1 MLWEM
6 ILSIVWAFG
15 ETIIKLLPY
24 VIAAGLLFTALTAW
38 FACNPGERWWRS
50 RDLVTDLSYWFVI
63 PVFTRFL
70 RIGLL
75 VLGAALIFDI
85 HGEKD
90 IIDFFENGHG
100 PLARMPFWLQTVFY
114 LVASDFMLY
123 WIHRVFHGGA
133 FWKYYA
139 VHHSSEEVNWI
150 SAARFHPVNLSLGP
164 VLVDVVLLLGGI
176 PPAVLG
182 ILVPFNVLMS
192 AFVHANLNWSLGPF
206 KYVIAGP
213 VFHRWHH
220 TALDRGG
227 MKNFAGTFPIFDLMF
242 GTFYMPAHE
251 LPDAYGIGDPQF
263 PRSFGGQLLYP
274 FRQMRT
280 P

>member
-6 ILSIVWAFG
+6 TVSILWAFG
-15 ETIIKLLPY
+15 ETIVKLLPY
-24 VIAAGLLFTALTAW
+24 VVAAGVLFTVLNVRY
-38 FACNPGERWWRS
+38 ACNAGGGWWRS

-75 VLGAALIFDI
+75 VLGAAVIFDI

-100 PLARMPFWLQTVFY
+100 PLAKLPFWLQTVAY
-114 LVASDFMLY
+114 LLVSDFLLY
-123 WIHRVFHGGA
+123 WIHRVFHAGA
-133 FWKYYA
+133 FWKYHA
-139 VHHSSEEVNWI
+139 VHHSSEEVDWI

-164 VLVDVVLLLGGI
+164 VLVDVVLLLGGV

-206 KYVIAGP
+206 KYVIASP
-213 VFHRWHH
+213 IFHRWHH

-227 MKNFAGTFPIFDLMF
+227 SKNFAGTFPIIDLMF
-242 GTFYMPAHE
+242 GTFYMPQYE
-251 LPDAYGIGDPQF
+251 LPSDYGIGDPSF

-274 FRQMRT
+274 FKH
-280 P
+280 

>member
-1 MLWEM
+1 MTWELTVA
-6 ILSIVWAFG
+6 ILGAFG
-15 ETIIKLLPY
+15 ETIIKLTPY
-24 VIAAGLLFTALTAW
+24 VVGSAVLFSVLTIR
-38 FACNPGERWWRS
+38 FACNPGETWWRS

-100 PLARMPFWLQTVFY
+100 PLARLPFWFQTAAY
-114 LVASDFMLY
+114 LFVSDFMLY
-123 WIHRVFHGGA
+123 WIHRLFHGGG
-133 FWKYYA
+133 FWKYHA
-139 VHHSSEEVNWI
+139 VHHSSEEVDWI

-206 KYVIAGP
+206 KYVIASP

-227 MKNFAGTFPIFDLMF
+227 SKNFAGTFPIFDVVF
-242 GTFYMPAHE
+242 GTFYLPEHE
-251 LPDAYGIGDPQF
+251 LPSEYGIGDPSF
-263 PRSFGGQLLYP
+263 PRSLGGQLLYP
-274 FRQMRT
+274 FKH
-280 P
+280 

>member
-1 MLWEM
+1 MLWEL
-6 ILSIVWAFG
+6 INTIIWAFG
-15 ETIIKLLPY
+15 ETIIKLLPW
-24 VIAAGLLFTALTAW
+24 VIGSAVLFSLLTVR
-38 FACNPGERWWRS
+38 FACNPGTAWWRS
-50 RDLVTDLSYWFVI
+50 RDLATDLSYWFVI

-75 VLGAALIFDI
+75 VLGAALIFGI

-100 PLARMPFWLQTVFY
+100 PLAKLPFWLQTAAY
-114 LVASDFMLY
+114 LLVSDFMLY
-123 WIHRVFHGGA
+123 WIHRLFHGGG
-133 FWKYYA
+133 FWKYHA
-139 VHHSSEEVNWI
+139 VHHSSEEVDWI

-206 KYVIAGP
+206 KYLLASP

-220 TALDRGG
+220 TAPDRGG
-227 MKNFAGTFPIFDLMF
+227 SKNFAGTFPVIDLMF
-242 GTFYMPAHE
+242 GTFYMPEHE
-251 LPDAYGIGDPQF
+251 LPGEYGIGDPNF

-274 FRQMRT
+274 FKR
-280 P
+280 